1 MTIQEL
7 QSKLNHS
14 DMEVRTKTLQSL
26 LKMGNHEA
34 YGLLM
39 YVAGNHFSQKRDE
52 KLKSKLDI
60 AENTIFSEARES
72 RSR

>member
-39 YVAGNHFSQKRDE
+39 YVAGNHFSPETRR
-52 KLKSKLDI
+52 
-60 AENTIFSEARES
+60 EAKKQA
-72 RSR
+72 